1 MCFENGVHIFDKAE
15 YLAWVSEIGVRLIA
29 VIVIGNT
36 CAASDQKAM
45 YPRSYP
51 VLRPTFSLIKLFK
64 ASGGLDRYIAF
75 YWFLI
80 KFKSSH
86 SVTAAA
92 AQNSSATTQLFCIS
106 LHQFA
111 QCFSRSVFRV
121 ARKTKGVART
131 LEKYDLCHLL

>member
-64 ASGGLDRYIAF
+64 ALLDRYIAF
-75 YWFLI
+75 
-80 KFKSSH
+80 
-86 SVTAAA
+86 SVV
-92 AQNSSATTQLFCIS
+92 L
-106 LHQFA
+106 
-111 QCFSRSVFRV
+111 
-121 ARKTKGVART
+121 
-131 LEKYDLCHLL
+131 